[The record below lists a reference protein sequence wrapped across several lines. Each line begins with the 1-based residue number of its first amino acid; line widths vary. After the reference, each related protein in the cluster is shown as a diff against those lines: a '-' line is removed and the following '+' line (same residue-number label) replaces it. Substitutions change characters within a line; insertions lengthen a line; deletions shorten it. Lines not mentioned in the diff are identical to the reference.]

1 MPLQYPWRVARIGFM
16 SIFRLERNIDQWTY
30 KAYDKA
36 GMQLSELM
44 AINGGIGTD
53 SFYWIKCEPSFP
65 TFADFIF
72 GYHEKVFAVALI
84 RTRIINGHREIDQ
97 DLKGVG
103 YLEEVSRKNN
113 FIPCI
118 MPINQDLTF
127 LIPGWGLMNPGFVTK
142 GENLEVI
149 RPEELG
155 DDDEKALISDWE
167 LRNLASMTV
176 RDEIRNSNPKLNGVM
191 ILDTPSS
198 PEIIYYDEKGELNY
212 VIVKPVVLPST
223 EVVLGDVSKI
233 QNKMKELSQKNAHG
247 HFTIVGFKS
256 SEPDGKLYRRKGISI
271 AINRIVPI
279 DNREMEKGTEILSSF
294 RSLIDS
300 ND

>member
-1 MPLQYPWRVARIGFM
+1 MDRIGFM
-16 SIFRLERNIDQWTY
+16 SIFRLERNIDEWTY
-30 KAYDKA
+30 RAYNAA
-36 GMQLSELM
+36 GMKLSEMM

-84 RTRIINGHREIDQ
+84 RTRIVSGHREIDS
-97 DLKGVG
+97 DYKGIG
-103 YLEEVSRKNN
+103 LLEEMSRKNN

-127 LIPGWGLMNPGFVTK
+127 LLPGWGLMNPGFVTK
-142 GENLEVI
+142 GENLEMI
-149 RPEELG
+149 RPEDMG
-155 DDDEKALISDWE
+155 DDEERAEISDWE
-167 LRNLASMTV
+167 LRNLAAITIK
-176 RDEIRNSNPKLNGVM
+176 EELKESNADIKGVM
-191 ILDTPSS
+191 TLDTASS
-198 PEIIYYDEKGELNY
+198 PEVIYYDGNGDLNY
-212 VIVKPVVLPST
+212 VIVKYVILPST
-223 EVVLGDVSKI
+223 EVVLDDDVMRI
-233 QNKMKELSQKNAHG
+233 QKKMSAMKSSNAHG

-271 AINRIVPI
+271 AINRIVPL
-279 DNREMEKGTEILSSF
+279 DKDEMKKGTEILSAF

-300 ND
+300 DETSG

>member
-1 MPLQYPWRVARIGFM
+1 MARIGFM

-30 KAYDKA
+30 RAYDRA
-36 GMQLSELM
+36 GMQLSRMM
-44 AINGGIGTD
+44 AANGGIGTD

-84 RTRIINGHREIDQ
+84 RTRIINGHREIDY
-97 DLKGVG
+97 DDKGVS
-103 YLEEVSRKNN
+103 YLEEVSRSND

-127 LIPGWGLMNPGFVTK
+127 LLPEWGLMNPGFVTK
-142 GENLEVI
+142 GENLEII
-149 RPEELG
+149 RPEVMG

-176 RDEIRNSNPKLNGVM
+176 RDEIRNNDPDIKGAM
-191 ILDTPSS
+191 ILDTPTS
-198 PEIIYYDEKGELNY
+198 PEIIYYDGKGELNY
-212 VIVKPVVLPST
+212 VIVKHVVLPST
-223 EVVLGDVSKI
+223 EVVLGDVVKI
-233 QNKMKELSQKNAHG
+233 QKKMTEMSQKHAHG

-300 ND
+300 NEE

>member
-1 MPLQYPWRVARIGFM
+1 MRIARIGFM
-16 SIFRLERNIDQWTY
+16 SIFRLERNIDVWTY
-30 KAYDKA
+30 RAYNEA
-36 GMQLSELM
+36 GTRLSELM
-44 AINGGIGTD
+44 NINGGIGTD

-84 RTRIINGHREIDQ
+84 RTRIQDGHREIDP
-97 DLKGVG
+97 DVKG
-103 YLEEVSRKNN
+103 LELLEDVSRRNN

-127 LIPGWGLMNPGFVTK
+127 LLPGWGLMNPGFVTK
-142 GENLEVI
+142 GENLEMI
-149 RPEELG
+149 RPEDMG
-155 DDDEKALISDWE
+155 DDDERALISDWE

-176 RDEIRNSNPKLNGVM
+176 RDEIRKNNENIKGIM
-191 ILDTPSS
+191 TLDTASS
-198 PEIIYYDEKGELNY
+198 PEVIYYDENGDLNY
-212 VIVKPVVLPST
+212 VIVKYVVLPET
-223 EVVLGDVSKI
+223 EVVMGDFKSIHQKMSALGK
-233 QNKMKELSQKNAHG
+233 KNAHG

-256 SEPDGKLYRRKGISI
+256 SEPDGKLYRRRGISI

-279 DNREMEKGTEILSSF
+279 DNDEMEKGTEILSAF

-300 ND
+300 NIADNSI